1 MRFLVRLEPVLH
13 RSLHLV
19 VVYLDLLG
27 DDGFSRRWPMMAS
40 LRMMTGVMYLL
51 ASSKAFIVKSKD
63 SCTEEGQ
70 IAMTS

>member
-1 MRFLVRLEPVLH
+1 MRFSSGLNQYSTGPFT
-13 RSLHLV
+13 
-19 VVYLDLLG
+19 LLSYTSTSSG
-27 DDGFSRRWPMMAS
+27 MTSFSRRWPMMAS
-40 LRMMTGVMYLL
+40 LRMMTGVMYLS